1 MRLAICDA
9 VCEESPIVSRTS
21 HARASASATFG
32 SIDTCWLALLDV
44 GELVQ
49 PGVCDC
55 DEECGSVAPVLPLE
69 GAVRNGGCFTSVSA
83 MRFARASLR
92 VGPPV

>member
-1 MRLAICDA
+1 M
-9 VCEESPIVSRTS
+9 SRTS
-21 HARASASATFG
+21 HARDSASATFG
-32 SIDTCWLALLDV
+32 SIDTCWLCVLDV

-55 DEECGSVAPVLPLE
+55 DEECGLVAPVLPLD
-69 GAVRNGGCFTSVSA
+69 GAVRNGGWFTSCSA
-83 MRFARASLR
+83 IRFARASLR